1 VSLRGFVL
9 GTIAVSVAFF
19 CGLVLWPSIVMS
31 SAVDQIAG
39 EYEAAGFDV
48 SDCKKRW
55 RITTGT
61 GAECLEKPIREI
73 MRHGDLSADAELE
86 AELREEME
94 NRAHY
99 SAEAPPLD

>member
-9 GTIAVSVAFF
+9 GAIAAGVAFF
-19 CGLVLWPSIVMS
+19 GGLVLWPSMVMS
-31 SAVDQIAG
+31 SAVDQIAS

-61 GAECLEKPIREI
+61 GFECLKKPMREI
-73 MRHGDLSADAELE
+73 ARKIQGDDPSLDAWGNRESRGR
-86 AELREEME
+86 AEE
-94 NRAHY
+94 
-99 SAEAPPLD
+99 PPLN